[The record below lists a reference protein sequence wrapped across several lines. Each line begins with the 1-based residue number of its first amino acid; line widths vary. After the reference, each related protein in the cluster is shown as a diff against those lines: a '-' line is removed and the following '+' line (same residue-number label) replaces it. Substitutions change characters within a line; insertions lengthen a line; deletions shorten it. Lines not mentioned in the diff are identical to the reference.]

1 MIEDDLDAIE
11 KEMLEDLKKPRGRRI
26 LVCPVCGST
35 EVTYY
40 MGLKTG
46 YQYECNSCNYVG
58 ALVLEME
65 VHDGEN

>member
-11 KEMLEDLKKPRGRRI
+11 KDMLEDLKKPKGRRI

-40 MGLKTG
+40 MGLKNRLSVPV
-46 YQYECNSCNYVG
+46 Q
-58 ALVLEME
+58 
-65 VHDGEN
+65 